1 VGTLCYIKGRRKRR
15 RPPKKWTDNIKED
28 VKLVEISS
36 GEVVNLTRDRDKRR
50 SLVATSL
57 MHPLMQLPSFIGYI
71 ILFVSESTL
80 QSSSIPIT
88 SLAVTA

>member
-1 VGTLCYIKGRRKRR
+1 VGTLCYIKGRSKRR
-15 RPPKKWTDNIKED
+15 RPPK
-28 VKLVEISS
+28 LSS